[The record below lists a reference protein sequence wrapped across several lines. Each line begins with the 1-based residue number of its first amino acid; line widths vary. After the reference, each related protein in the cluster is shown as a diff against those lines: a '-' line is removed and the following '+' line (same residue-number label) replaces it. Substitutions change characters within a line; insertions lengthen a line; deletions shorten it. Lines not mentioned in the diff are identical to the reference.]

1 MRRVTGEC
9 SENPSIQDAC
19 FAGPCRANCL
29 ALYWRGGGGGT
40 DECTQLV
47 PCDWEAHDANKSR
60 KRSARSAVSLRPEPA
75 VGQGLARI
83 SRTLGEWYGMGP
95 WILALFAAS
104 QRARRRA
111 KHGCPHCTRAVRR
124 VQTTAGS
131 FHPPQPV
138 ATCGAGAQGMAI
150 QFRSLG
156 RAGPGTDEARSDG
169 AMCRFIVSPAVVCP
183 EREEH
188 RRCTVRRC
196 ANHERGG
203 CKTAQ
208 RSLSVCCG
216 RLRDALMQAG
226 PRVPGMRHPERGH
239 SDR

>member
-111 KHGCPHCTRAVRR
+111 KHGCPTARVRCAESRRRRAPFTHLSRLRRAAPERKGWQFNFAVLAVQAQGLTRPAATALCVVLSFRLRWCARSVRSIAGARCAVAPITSAGAVRR
-124 VQTTAGS
+124 
-131 FHPPQPV
+131 
-138 ATCGAGAQGMAI
+138 
-150 QFRSLG
+150 RS
-156 RAGPGTDEARSDG
+156 
-169 AMCRFIVSPAVVCP
+169 
-183 EREEH
+183 
-188 RRCTVRRC
+188 
-196 ANHERGG
+196 
-203 CKTAQ
+203 
-208 RSLSVCCG
+208 
-216 RLRDALMQAG
+216 AL
-226 PRVPGMRHPERGH
+226 
-239 SDR
+239 

>member
-138 ATCGAGAQGMAI
+138 ATCGAKGWQFNFAVLAVQAQGLTRPAATALCVVLS
-150 QFRSLG
+150 FRL
-156 RAGPGTDEARSDG
+156 RWCARSVRSIAG
-169 AMCRFIVSPAVVCP
+169 ARCAVAP
-183 EREEH
+183 I
-188 RRCTVRRC
+188 TSAGAVRR
-196 ANHERGG
+196 
-203 CKTAQ
+203 
-208 RSLSVCCG
+208 RS
-216 RLRDALMQAG
+216 AL
-226 PRVPGMRHPERGH
+226 
-239 SDR
+239 